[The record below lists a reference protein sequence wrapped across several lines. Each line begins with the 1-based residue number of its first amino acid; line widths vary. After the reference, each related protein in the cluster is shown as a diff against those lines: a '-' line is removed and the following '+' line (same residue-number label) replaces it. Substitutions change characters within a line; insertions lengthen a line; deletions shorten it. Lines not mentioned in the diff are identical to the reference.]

1 MIVLNIFGE
10 FFDENNSC
18 NIIDSNTIIE
28 YINFLKT
35 AKPNANFV
43 TINSYLRG
51 IRAILYYCMELGY
64 LSNFKIQLLKTE
76 KKIKITY
83 TDCELALLLKKPN
96 MNSCTFTEYRNWVV
110 TNYLLATGNR
120 ISTIC
125 NIKIQDI
132 DFSSDTIIL
141 TKTKNR
147 KQQTIPLS
155 RSLILILVEYLKFR
169 KGSSEDYLFCN
180 YCGKQLT
187 REGLEKAISSYNRN
201 HGVMKTSPH
210 LYRNTFAKKWLLK
223 GR

>member
-1 MIVLNIFGE
+1 
-10 FFDENNSC
+10 
-18 NIIDSNTIIE
+18 
-28 YINFLKT
+28 
-35 AKPNANFV
+35 
-43 TINSYLRG
+43 
-51 IRAILYYCMELGY
+51 MELGY

-83 TDCELALLLKKPN
+83 TDCELELLLKKPN